1 MQFKDG
7 KLKQPNG
14 FDINVSQTTP
24 FYGYIIA
31 SANNDV
37 KKWLVYEKNMTVM
50 PDGEGWF
57 LDRDKINLRIEFV
70 TWEKLLKDAKIRHKV
85 FFDKL
90 GLKV

>member
-1 MQFKDG
+1 MK
-7 KLKQPNG
+7 
-14 FDINVSQTTP
+14 
-24 FYGYIIA
+24 
-31 SANNDV
+31 
-37 KKWLVYEKNMTVM
+37 KNMTVM